1 MARPQAD
8 YAGTFDKL
16 VKSMGVGKIIELS
29 GKEIAQLIDEPAGRV
44 NRMLEVMRQ
53 AGTLDFELLNVGR
66 RGGRSAR
73 YTLRDDNLAS
83 TESKMKAS
91 GLYWSEYEQETHDR
105 QRSSQPRNTVVRSF
119 AEIAPL
125 RKDEPR
131 AQIEVAR
138 KYRDQQAFIVA
149 QREKFKEMGLVM
161 PEPSPVFDAD
171 RRRELDAIVR
181 ILPYI
186 ESIEKANANLEEQ
199 NRTIRAPMSELT
211 ELRSTV
217 ARQKDQIER
226 LVREKGEIKDDVQ
239 RLMDDHRRE
248 VSRLK
253 DDVAALTG
261 QLRQIKGDKAIN
273 GAVQAVADR

>member
-1 MARPQAD
+1 MPRPQAD
-8 YAGTFDKL
+8 YAGTFNKL
-16 VKSMGVGKIIELS
+16 VKSMGVGKTIELS
-29 GKEIAQLIDEPAGRV
+29 GPEIAQLIDEPIGRV

-53 AGTLDFELLNVGR
+53 AGTLDFELLNIG

-73 YTLRDDNLAS
+73 YTLRDDDLAS
-83 TESKMKAS
+83 TEAKMKAK
-91 GLYWSEYEQETHDR
+91 GLYWSQYEQEAHSS
-105 QRSSQPRNTVVRSF
+105 QRPQQPRNAVVRSF

-138 KYRDQQAFIVA
+138 KYRDQQAFIAA

-161 PEPSPVFDAD
+161 PEPSPIFDD
-171 RRRELDAIVR
+171 ERRRELDAIVR

-211 ELRSTV
+211 ELRSTA

-226 LVREKGEIKDDVQ
+226 LVREKGDIKDDVQ
-239 RLMDDHRRE
+239 RLMDDHKRE

-253 DDVAALTG
+253 GEIETLTG
-261 QLRQIKGDKAIN
+261 QLRQIRGEKAIN
-273 GAVQAVADR
+273 GAIQAVADR